1 MCEPLVIHTELD
13 EARLIQTEHLMRK
26 TCFFESVFIVVYL
39 KEKKKNIVYIQIT
52 SNQDLGEN
60 DCELAK
66 ILIHV
71 NQHGPRK
78 DLKLNIP
85 YCYLSLMF
93 ARVA

>member
-1 MCEPLVIHTELD
+1 M
-13 EARLIQTEHLMRK
+13 
-26 TCFFESVFIVVYL
+26 
-39 KEKKKNIVYIQIT
+39 T

-60 DCELAK
+60 DCKLAK

-85 YCYLSLMF
+85 YCDLSLMF
-93 ARVA
+93 ARAA